1 MAEKT
6 QSASFSACRFQM
18 DSFVRQYQEANI
30 IRGGST
36 VKNKRSLAW
45 VLSIVLMMTFVLSAC
60 GGGNNNN
67 GGNAIPSA
75 STEPTSTTSTEPT
88 ESASAPAE
96 QHEPVTL
103 RFISWKDTYTPLYD
117 LFHKKYPWITIEQIP
132 VNSKPIMEIVAA
144 NTAAGTPADVTEID
158 QDLIAFQQAG
168 LVEELT
174 PYIEKDPTMQNVTLP
189 QGFFD
194 TMAIDGKKYAVPMVD
209 VPMWILVN
217 KDLLAKNGLEMPP
230 NDWTYD
236 DFRDYAKKMTNP
248 DAGEYGLTTQPEWQM
263 RLLST
268 KAVADG
274 HADNLWYMNAD
285 LTQSRMAEPDVQNDI
300 KWLSEFVTKDGSMLN
315 NTKAAE
321 QGGLVNE
328 FINGKTGFA
337 IGGDWVLP
345 KLKASAQFEWDVL
358 PFPKGKVSQPGYTIY
373 GPLALLAG
381 SKHKEEA
388 FLWLSF
394 QFTKEAQMWKID
406 QGANASI
413 VDPEID
419 AYYQKTPMWQGKNFE
434 AVQIAKANAK
444 IMPGVMIPG
453 WSEYKANDVGNT
465 LITGDEPDFSTI
477 APMVDAWNKKTLELR
492 AALK

>member
-1 MAEKT
+1 M
-6 QSASFSACRFQM
+6 
-18 DSFVRQYQEANI
+18 
-30 IRGGST
+30 
-36 VKNKRSLAW
+36 KNKRSFAW
-45 VLSIVLMMTFVLSAC
+45 ILSIVLMMTFVLSAC
-60 GGGNNNN
+60 GGNNNN
-67 GGNAIPSA
+67 GGNASPSGSA
-75 STEPTSTTSTEPT
+75 SPSETTSATPS
-88 ESASAPAE
+88 ESASAPADK
-96 QHEPVTL
+96 EPVTL
-103 RFISWKDTYTPLYD
+103 KFISWKDTYNPLYE
-117 LFHKKYPWITIEQIP
+117 LFHQKYPWITIEQIP
-132 VNSKPIMEIVAA
+132 VNSQPIMEIIA
-144 NTAAGTPADVTEID
+144 TLEAAGTPADVTEID
-158 QDLIAFQQAG
+158 QDLIAFQQNG

-174 PYIEKDPTMQNVTLP
+174 PYIDKDPIMQSVTLP
-189 QGFFD
+189 EGFFD
-194 TMAIDGKKYAVPMVD
+194 TMSINGKKYAVPMVD

-217 KDLLAKNGLEMPP
+217 KDLLAKNGLDLPP

-236 DFRDYAKKMTNP
+236 DFREVAKKLTNP

-274 HADNLWYMNAD
+274 HADNLNYMNAD
-285 LTQSRMAEPDVQNDI
+285 LTQSRMGEPDVINDI

-321 QGGLVNE
+321 QGNLVNE

-345 KLKASAQFEWDVL
+345 KLKESAPFEWDVL
-358 PFPKGKVSQPGYTIY
+358 PFPKGKVSQAGYTIY

-394 QFTKEAQMWKID
+394 QFTQEAQKWKID

-413 VDPEID
+413 IDPAID
-419 AYYQKTPMWQGKNFE
+419 AYYAETEMWKGKNFE
-434 AVQIAKANAK
+434 AVQIAKKEAK
-444 IMPGVMIPG
+444 IQPGVTIPG
-453 WSEYKANDVGNT
+453 WGEYQWNNLGNQM
-465 LITGDEPDFSTI
+465 ITGDEPDFSLI
-477 APMVDAWNKKTLELR
+477 APATETWNKRTLELR